1 MFKPEK
7 GIVEPS
13 MGMSGRIFHVVIE
26 KDEGGIYVGEV
37 PELPGCHSQAK
48 SLRELRGRMKEA
60 IELYLETVP
69 APPPG
74 PSFVEVQ
81 TIEV

>member
-1 MFKPEK
+1 MNSRRALK
-7 GIVEPS
+7 GHT
-13 MGMSGRIFHVVIE
+13 FHLVIE
-26 KDEGGIYVGEV
+26 RDEDGYFVGEV

-48 SLRELRGRMKEA
+48 TLGDLRKRMKEA
-60 IELYLETVP
+60 IAGYLKASP
-69 APPPG
+69 IPQPG

>member
-1 MFKPEK
+1 MK
-7 GIVEPS
+7 
-13 MGMSGRIFHVVIE
+13 GRIFHLVIE
-26 KDEGGIYVGEV
+26 KDEDGYFVGEV

-48 SLRELRGRMKEA
+48 TVDGLRKRMKEA
-60 IELYLETVP
+60 IALYLESTP

>member
-1 MFKPEK
+1 MKA
-7 GIVEPS
+7 
-13 MGMSGRIFHVVIE
+13 RTFHLVIE
-26 KDEGGIYVGEV
+26 RDEDGYFVGEV

-48 SLRELRGRMKEA
+48 SLDQLRSRMREA
-60 IELYLETVP
+60 IEVYLEAVP
-69 APPPG
+69 IPQPG